1 MKKYNQIMQE
11 IAKLEREAAKARN
24 EEIKNVIQQIKKLMA
39 EHGITLA
46 DLRGTRGPGRKPGK
60 GKAAA
65 SGRKTS
71 VKRGRMA
78 KVKAKYRSLENRK
91 LTWSG
96 RGRKP
101 KWVQEWVD
109 AGNQLDDLRID

>member
-24 EEIKNVIQQIKKLMA
+24 EEIKSVIQQIKRLMA
-39 EHGITLA
+39 EYGITLA
-46 DLRGTRGPGRKPGK
+46 DLRGTRGPGRKPRK
-60 GKAAA
+60 GKAVATA
-65 SGRKTS
+65 RKTS
-71 VKRGRMA
+71 AKKGRKA
-78 KVKAKYRSLENRK
+78 TVKAKYRSAENSK

>member
-24 EEIKNVIQQIKKLMA
+24 EEIKGVIQHIKKLMA

-46 DLRGTRGPGRKPGK
+46 DLRGPGRKPRK
-60 GKAAA
+60 GKRAKATTKA
-65 SGRKTS
+65 SAKKGRKT
-71 VKRGRMA
+71 
-78 KVKAKYRSLENRK
+78 KVKAKYRSPENSK

-101 KWVQEWVD
+101 KWVQEWID
-109 AGNQLDDLRID
+109 AGQSVEDLRIE